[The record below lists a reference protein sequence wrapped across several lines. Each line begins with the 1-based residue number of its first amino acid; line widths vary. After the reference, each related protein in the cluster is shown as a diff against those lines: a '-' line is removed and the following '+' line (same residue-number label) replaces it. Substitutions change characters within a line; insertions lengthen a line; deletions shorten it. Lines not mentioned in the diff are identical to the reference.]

1 MIIEL
6 HDQYGEKGFFITQSK
21 AIPKVGD
28 LVQTPKFDG
37 VCEKLIY
44 DYNEENCV
52 VTVRVR

>member
-1 MIIEL
+1 MVIEL

>member
-1 MIIEL
+1 MVIEL
-6 HDQYGEKGFFITQSK
+6 HDRYGEKESFITQSK

-28 LVQTPKFDG
+28 LVQTPEFDG

-44 DYNEENCV
+44 NYNEENCV